1 MRIITL
7 VTLTFLLLQ
16 THLLWAGGTGNSKLK
31 KAVTIDDAQAAA
43 LTNKTERLL
52 HGIRIPEMEFKQANI
67 VDIIDVFN
75 KQIKDLGKTDD
86 AKRITII
93 LEAET
98 EKELMKWEDFGNNS
112 KGIFH
117 LFSFGGL
124 DMSVLEAIQELQK
137 LAKLDSKLDGEKL
150 ILSMKKK
157 EK

>member
-1 MRIITL
+1 MTRKL
-7 VTLTFLLLQ
+7 P
-16 THLLWAGGTGNSKLK
+16 HLPTRLNGSCTGSGYQKWNLS
-31 KAVTIDDAQAAA
+31 
-43 LTNKTERLL
+43 
-52 HGIRIPEMEFKQANI
+52 
-67 VDIIDVFN
+67 
-75 KQIKDLGKTDD
+75 KTDD